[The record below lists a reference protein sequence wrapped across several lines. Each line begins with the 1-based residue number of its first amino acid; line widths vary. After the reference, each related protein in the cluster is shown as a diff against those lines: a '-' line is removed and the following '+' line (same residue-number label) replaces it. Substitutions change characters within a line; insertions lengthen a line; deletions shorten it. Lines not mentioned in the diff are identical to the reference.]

1 MQKDVVYYGGHLW
14 WMFQSNLCKLL
25 CFLRFSILKI
35 VYHTGCIECCSPI
48 VGIGARTVVSY
59 SWDFHL
65 LKMFLGSVGGLL
77 IVSDF
82 GYSYRI
88 YQACELVHNGCI
100 KCVSPIVA
108 MGPIGATTV
117 VLQGCLLGIH
127 PPLVRSSVMSRK
139 QLIFFEVQQF
149 WLTTKLAQLKDN
161 ATWCNFSDQVLLFK
175 NILVPPAG
183 VSRSNH
189 LINRNIPQS
198 SIIWSSFAIEQYSCP
213 PFWC

>member
-1 MQKDVVYYGGHLW
+1 
-14 WMFQSNLCKLL
+14 
-25 CFLRFSILKI
+25 
-35 VYHTGCIECCSPI
+35 
-48 VGIGARTVVSY
+48 
-59 SWDFHL
+59 
-65 LKMFLGSVGGLL
+65 MFLGSVGGLL

-108 MGPIGATTV
+108 IGPIGATTV

-149 WLTTKLAQLKDN
+149 WLTTK
-161 ATWCNFSDQVLLFK
+161 F
-175 NILVPPAG
+175 G
-183 VSRSNH
+183 R
-189 LINRNIPQS
+189 
-198 SIIWSSFAIEQYSCP
+198 
-213 PFWC
+213 